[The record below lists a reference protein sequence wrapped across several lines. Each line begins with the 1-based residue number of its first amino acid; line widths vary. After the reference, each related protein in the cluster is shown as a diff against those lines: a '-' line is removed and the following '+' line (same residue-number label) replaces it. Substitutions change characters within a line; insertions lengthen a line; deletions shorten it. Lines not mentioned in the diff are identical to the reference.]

1 MRRAAREGEHV
12 VSEPT
17 GNVKRVLSVGQCF
30 ADHSSIA
37 RVLRGA
43 FGAEVVGAD
52 SSQEALDRLRREAFS
67 LVLVNRV
74 LDADGSS
81 GLDLIRAIQSE
92 AALRD
97 VPVMLVS
104 NYEDAQAQAVQAGAS
119 AGFGKAA
126 LGQPHMLARVE
137 PYLR

>member
-1 MRRAAREGEHV
+1 M
-12 VSEPT
+12 STPT

-30 ADHSSIA
+30 ADHSSIS

-43 FGAEVVGAD
+43 FGAEVIGAD
-52 SSQEALDRLRREAFS
+52 SPQVALDHLRQGAFS

-81 GLDLIRAIQSE
+81 GLDLIRAIRSE

-97 VPVMLVS
+97 VPIMLVS
-104 NYEDAQAQAVQAGAS
+104 NYDDAQSQAVQAGAS
-119 AGFGKAA
+119 PGFGKAS
-126 LGQPHMLARVE
+126 LGQPDMLARVE

>member
-1 MRRAAREGEHV
+1 M
-12 VSEPT
+12 SEST
-17 GNVKRVLSVGQCF
+17 HQAKRVLSVGQCF
-30 ADHSSIA
+30 ADHSGIT

-43 FGAEVVGAD
+43 FGAEVIDAD
-52 SSQEALDRLRREAFS
+52 SARQALEQLHQEKFA

-81 GLDLIRAIQSE
+81 GLELIRAIKADEQ
-92 AALRD
+92 LRD

-104 NYEDAQAQAVQAGAS
+104 NYEDVQAQAVQAGATT
-119 AGFGKAA
+119 GFGKAA